1 MASTSRL
8 ARANFTRCSAPTAPA
23 RRRRCAWSPGCCRP
37 TAGEIRIFGV
47 DARRDPVA
55 AKRIV
60 AWLPDEP
67 MLYDKLDPL
76 EYLEFVAGL
85 WGVEPRR
92 ARERAKSCS
101 RRSASGRTGASAAR
115 AFRAA

>member
-1 MASTSRL
+1 MVAGL
-8 ARANFTRCSAPTAPA
+8 LPA
-23 RRRRCAWSPGCCRP
+23 DG
-37 TAGEIRIFGV
+37 GEIHVFGV
-47 DARRDPVA
+47 DARRQPIE
-55 AKRIV
+55 AKRII

-85 WGVEPRR
+85 WHRGRR
-92 ARERAKSCS
+92 AERRRRTCS
-101 RRSASGRTGASAAR
+101 RASGSGRIAASAAR